1 MDVERTGRAPARA
14 GPPRPALL
22 AALVALASATGPSA
36 GTTDARTTAPLA
48 PAPTVAAATAP
59 GAATPSREDGPI
71 PVLVLDFELVGDLG
85 DAALVAEH
93 ARLLD
98 VAADALAD
106 AVGALPRYR
115 VVDEPG
121 ARERMAAISRST
133 YLHACN
139 GCERTLARDYG
150 ADRVVVPWVYR
161 VSALVLTLN
170 AQIRDVASGAVLF
183 HRSLDFRGDN
193 ERAWRRAIDY
203 LVREIDEEGP

>member
-1 MDVERTGRAPARA
+1 MDVETTGRGPVRTRPVRA
-14 GPPRPALL
+14 ALL
-22 AALVALASATGPSA
+22 AALVAVATAASAAS
-36 GTTDARTTAPLA
+36 
-48 PAPTVAAATAP
+48 AATAAPTTPP
-59 GAATPSREDGPI
+59 GPAGPI
-71 PVLVLDFELVGDLG
+71 PVLVLDFELVGDLGDPG

-106 AVGALPRYR
+106 GVGALPRYR
-115 VVDEPG
+115 VVDERG
-121 ARERMAAISRST
+121 ARERMAAISRTT

-150 ADRVVVPWVYR
+150 ARRVVVPWVYR

-183 HRSLDFRGDN
+183 HRSLDFRGDD